1 MAIVRKVV
9 GQITLKVIKDVES
22 TTYFYLLLPSTAP
35 VPTKPTTNPPPIF
48 TTTGYDGWS
57 ETEPSYSSGDTSSLY
72 TTVRTIYS
80 DGSFEYTTPS
90 LSSSYEAAKEAYN
103 RAQSAFNLAGET
115 NQHFWYIT
123 SPIDS
128 DIPAGAYVTAIPSNT
143 FEQTKSGG
151 NVVIQSTGLTI
162 RDGTIQLA
170 SLTGNALNFYNPQV
184 QTGQNSLVLSIG
196 ANGTLQSGNY
206 QRGTNSKFASDGTKI
221 DLVNGD
227 IITKYF
233 RLSQGLETS
242 LTAGAYIHGTIE
254 ALDGSIGSDSTN
266 YWEIGNSTDY
276 NLHDTAKMIGHGSS
290 FIQLGDDNTWRLA
303 TNRIHTGWYT
313 TSDSLLHYPSIDSK
327 YWDFGIHT
335 PTTTTDKFLY
345 IRKAKDGATLTT
357 LLYDIDDTY
366 ATSQWDY
373 QFWID
378 GEGKVHA
385 PGFYIGNSTT
395 PIGGGAGTTAQ
406 KIINSDN
413 TYGKGSTSK
422 PIYIDGSGYV
432 QEIGYTIQASVP
444 SGAIFTDHITSATTS
459 GTGNAV
465 TSITSD
471 ANGNLT
477 VKKDTTFLTSFT
489 ETDPTV
495 PAWAKAATKP
505 SYSYS
510 EINGT
515 VPQSALPSY
524 VDDVVEYSSKSSFPT
539 TGETGKIYVD
549 TSTNLTW
556 RWSGTSYVEISPS
569 LALGETSSTA
579 YRGDRG
585 AAAYTHAV
593 TNKGSAFTNGLYKIT
608 TNSEGHVI
616 AATAASKSDIGL
628 SNVDNKSSA
637 TIRGELTS
645 DNIIDALGFTPYN
658 SNNPDGYTDNVGTVT
673 SIRVQASS
681 PLQSSV
687 STAQS
692 STLNTTISFT
702 NQNKNLVLAG
712 PSTGSAAA
720 PTFRS
725 LVADDIPGLAWSK
738 ITSGKPTT
746 LSGYGITDAADKT
759 AIVGLSASSN
769 SSGVTTFTATRAS
782 GTDPLSFEV
791 SIVASAATG
800 ANALQDSEGL
810 INEGSTT
817 KPVYFEDGIPKAGST
832 YAGGTAITLNG
843 ASKASSTASFYAPT
857 SAGTQGYVLIANSS
871 GVPAWAPQSDITS
884 GNTDSYHTSSG
895 WSGLTYNL
903 IGVGNASNISI
914 TIPTGTSSTTV
925 LRGDHT
931 YTTSIAKDTTSTNQ
945 LTLAYG
951 TKYKITAGGTSY
963 VFTMPAS
970 DNTNTTY
977 SFTSGD
983 GNGQIK
989 IIPST
994 EDAYNVDVKGLGAAA
1009 YRGVTDNTTATAV
1022 TSTDTNLITA
1032 RTLYNAG
1039 YVKSSGV
1046 TSVATGTGLTGG
1058 TITTT
1063 GTISLA
1069 TITKNNTTSTATPAH
1084 GGTFTA
1090 IDSVTYDNYGR
1101 VTGINTKTVTLPADN
1116 NTDTKVTQAYST
1128 TNNTYPLL
1136 MTATAG
1142 ISSTNSRGAT
1152 TSILNN
1158 GIYGNPSKGLINS
1171 LVYQMSA
1178 KAQMKYDNNLDAIVF
1193 QFL

>member
-1 MAIVRKVV
+1 MAIVKKVV
-9 GQITLKVIKDVES
+9 GQITLKVLIDVS
-22 TTYFYLLLPSTAP
+22 SITYYYLLLPSAAP
-35 VPTKPTTNPPPIF
+35 VPTKPTVSPPPTI
-48 TTTGYDGWS
+48 TTEGYSGWS
-57 ETEPSYSSGDTSSLY
+57 ETEPGYTSGDTRSLY
-72 TTVRTIYS
+72 VTVRTIYS
-80 DGSFEYTTPS
+80 DGSFAYTTPS

-103 RAQSAFNLAGET
+103 RAQSALSLAGET
-115 NQHFWYIT
+115 RQYFWDIST
-123 SPIDS
+123 AIDS
-128 DIPAGAYVTAIPSNT
+128 DIPAGAYVTSVPSST
-143 FEQTKSGG
+143 FERTKSGG
-151 NVVIQSTGLTI
+151 NIIIQSTGLTI
-162 RDGTIQLA
+162 RDGITQLA
-170 SLTGNALNFYNPQV
+170 SLTGNALNFYNPQA
-184 QTGQNSLVLSIG
+184 QSGQNSLVLSIG

-206 QRGTNSKFASDGTKI
+206 SRGSDSKFASNGTKI
-221 DLVNGD
+221 DLVKGD

-233 RLSQGLETS
+233 RLSQGLEN
-242 LTAGAYIHGTIE
+242 LNAGAYIHGTIE

-276 NLHDTAKMIGHGSS
+276 NLHDTAKIIGHGSS

-313 TSDSLLHYPSIDSK
+313 TTDSLLHYPSIDSK

-335 PTTTTDKFLY
+335 PTAATDKFLY

-366 ATSQWDY
+366 TTSQWDY

-378 GEGKVHA
+378 GSGNVHA

-413 TYGKGSTSK
+413 TYGKGSNTK
-422 PIYIDGSGYV
+422 PIYIDSNGYV
-432 QEIGYTIQASVP
+432 QESGYTINKSVP
-444 SGAIFTDHITSATTS
+444 SDAKFTDHITSATTS

-471 ANGNLT
+471 SNGNLT
-477 VKKDTTFLTSFT
+477 VKKDITFLTSYT

-495 PAWAKAATKP
+495 PAWAKATNKP

-510 EINGT
+510 EITGT

-524 VDDVVEYSSKSSFPT
+524 VDDVVEYNGKSSFPT
-539 TGETGKIYVD
+539 TGEAGKIYVD

-556 RWSGTSYVEISPS
+556 RWSGTTYVEISPS

-585 AAAYTHAV
+585 AAAYAHAV
-593 TNKGSAFTNGLYKIT
+593 TNKGSAFTSGLYKIT
-608 TNSEGHVI
+608 TNSEGHV
-616 AATAASKSDIGL
+616 TAAVAAGKSDIGL
-628 SNVDNKSSA
+628 GNVDNKSSA

-645 DNIIDALGFTPYN
+645 SNVTDALGFTPYD
-658 SNNPDGYTDNVGTVT
+658 SSNPDGYTTNKGTVT
-673 SIRVQASS
+673 SVRVQASS
-681 PLQSSV
+681 PLQSST

-692 STLNTTISFT
+692 TSLNTTISFS

-759 AIVGLSASSN
+759 AITGVSISN
-769 SSGVTTFTATRAS
+769 AQLTVTRAN
-782 GTDPLSFEV
+782 GTSTTTDV
-791 SIVASAATG
+791 TITASQATG
-800 ANALQDSEGL
+800 ATKLIDGEG
-810 INEGSTT
+810 EDVAAGSATL
-817 KPVYFEDGIPKAGST
+817 PVYFSGGYPQAVTSIAKLN
-832 YAGGTAITLNG
+832 GTAT
-843 ASKASSTASFYAPT
+843 TYPQFYAPT
-857 SAGTQGYVLIANSS
+857 SAGTQGYVLVANAS
-871 GVPAWAPQSDITS
+871 GVPAWTPQSDITS
-884 GNTDSYHTSSG
+884 GNTDSYHTGSG
-895 WSGLTYNL
+895 WSGLTYSL
-903 IGVGNASNISI
+903 TGVGNASNISI

-977 SFTSGD
+977 SFASGD
-983 GNGQIK
+983 SNGQIK
-989 IIPST
+989 VTPSSG
-994 EDAYNVDVKGLGAAA
+994 DAYNVDVKGLGAAA
-1009 YRGVTDNTTATAV
+1009 YKGVTDNSTATAV

-1069 TITKNNTTSTATPAH
+1069 TITKSNTTSTASPSH
-1084 GGTFTA
+1084 GGTVTM

-1101 VTGINTKTVTLPADN
+1101 VTGVNTKTVTLPADS

-1128 TNNTYPLL
+1128 TSNTYPLL

-1142 ISSTNSRGAT
+1142 ISSISSRGDNTA
-1152 TSILNN
+1152 ILNN
-1158 GIYGNPSKGLINS
+1158 SIYGNPSTGLINS
-1171 LVYQMSA
+1171 LIYQVSA
-1178 KAQMKYDNNLDAIVF
+1178 KAQMKYDSSLEAIVF
-1193 QFL
+1193 SFV

>member
-1 MAIVRKVV
+1 MAIVKKVV
-9 GQITLKVIKDVES
+9 GQITLKVLIDVS
-22 TTYFYLLLPSTAP
+22 SVTYYYLLLPSAAP
-35 VPTKPTTNPPPIF
+35 VPTKPTVSPPPTI
-48 TTTGYDGWS
+48 TTEGYSGWS
-57 ETEPSYSSGDTSSLY
+57 ETEPGYTSGDTRSLY
-72 TTVRTIYS
+72 VTVRTIYS
-80 DGSFEYTTPS
+80 DGSFAYTTPS

-103 RAQSAFNLAGET
+103 RAQSALSLAGET
-115 NQHFWYIT
+115 RQYFWDIST
-123 SPIDS
+123 AIDS
-128 DIPAGAYVTAIPSNT
+128 DIPAGAYVTSVPSST
-143 FEQTKSGG
+143 FERTKSGG
-151 NVVIQSTGLTI
+151 NIIIQSTGLTI
-162 RDGTIQLA
+162 RDGITQLA
-170 SLTGNALNFYNPQV
+170 SLTGNALNFYNPQA
-184 QTGQNSLVLSIG
+184 QSGQNSLVLSIG

-206 QRGTNSKFASDGTKI
+206 SRGSDSKFASDGTKI
-221 DLVNGD
+221 DLVKGD

-233 RLSQGLETS
+233 RLSQGLEN
-242 LTAGAYIHGTIE
+242 LNAGAYIHGTIE

-276 NLHDTAKMIGHGSS
+276 NLHDTAKIIGHGSS

-313 TSDSLLHYPSIDSK
+313 TTDSLLHYPSIDSK

-335 PTTTTDKFLY
+335 PTAATDKFLY

-366 ATSQWDY
+366 TTSQWDY

-378 GEGKVHA
+378 GSGNVHA

-413 TYGKGSTSK
+413 TYGKGSNTK
-422 PIYIDGSGYV
+422 PIYIDSNGYV
-432 QEIGYTIQASVP
+432 QESGYTINKSVP
-444 SGAIFTDHITSATTS
+444 SDAKFTDHITSATTS

-471 ANGNLT
+471 SNGNLT
-477 VKKDTTFLTSFT
+477 VKKDITFLTSYT

-495 PAWAKAATKP
+495 PAWAKATNKP

-510 EINGT
+510 EITGT

-524 VDDVVEYSSKSSFPT
+524 VDDVVEYNGKSSFPT
-539 TGETGKIYVD
+539 TGEAGKIYVD

-556 RWSGTSYVEISPS
+556 RWSGTTYVEISPS

-585 AAAYTHAV
+585 AAAYAHAV
-593 TNKGSAFTNGLYKIT
+593 TNKGSAFTSGLYKIT
-608 TNSEGHVI
+608 TNSEGHV
-616 AATAASKSDIGL
+616 TAAVAAGKSDIGL
-628 SNVDNKSSA
+628 GNVDNKSSA

-645 DNIIDALGFTPYN
+645 SNVTDALGFTPYD
-658 SNNPDGYTDNVGTVT
+658 SSNPDGYTTNKGTVT
-673 SIRVQASS
+673 SVRVQASS
-681 PLQSSV
+681 PLQSST

-692 STLNTTISFT
+692 TSLNTTISFA

-725 LVADDIPGLAWSK
+725 LVADDIPGLPWSK

-759 AIVGLSASSN
+759 AITGVSISN
-769 SSGVTTFTATRAS
+769 AQLTVTRAN
-782 GTDPLSFEV
+782 GTSTTTDV
-791 SIVASAATG
+791 TITASQATG
-800 ANALQDSEGL
+800 ATKLIDGEG
-810 INEGSTT
+810 EDVAAGSATL
-817 KPVYFEDGIPKAGST
+817 PVYFSGGYPQAVTSIAKLN
-832 YAGGTAITLNG
+832 GTAT
-843 ASKASSTASFYAPT
+843 TYPQFYAPT
-857 SAGTQGYVLIANSS
+857 SAGTQGYVLVANAS

-884 GNTDSYHTSSG
+884 GNTDSYHTGSG
-895 WSGLTYNL
+895 WSGLTYSL
-903 IGVGNASNISI
+903 TGVGNASNISI

-977 SFTSGD
+977 SFASGD
-983 GNGQIK
+983 SNGQIK
-989 IIPST
+989 VTPSSGN
-994 EDAYNVDVKGLGAAA
+994 AYNVDVKGLGAAA
-1009 YRGVTDNTTATAV
+1009 YKGVTDNSTATAV

-1069 TITKNNTTSTATPAH
+1069 TITKNNTTSTASPSH
-1084 GGTFTA
+1084 GGTVTM

-1101 VTGINTKTVTLPADN
+1101 VTGVNTKTVTLPTDS

-1128 TNNTYPLL
+1128 TSNTYPLL

-1142 ISSTNSRGAT
+1142 ISSTSSRGDNTA
-1152 TSILNN
+1152 ILNN
-1158 GIYGNPSKGLINS
+1158 SIYGNPSTGLINS
-1171 LVYQMSA
+1171 LIYQVSA
-1178 KAQMKYDNNLDAIVF
+1178 KAQMKYDSSLEAIVF
-1193 QFL
+1193 SFV